1 MKRPVILFCQLLF
14 AVMATAQNYPE
25 PEFSN
30 EVYFLKKDS
39 VYTVMRLEKNS
50 ANMET
55 KTKLGGLGGQESGYT
70 FDGSRSPVRLS
81 GKNNYYFV
89 FSTAA
94 VDRSSATKNDT
105 MMKANGID
113 PSIMQGMMGGMND
126 PQIL

>member
-1 MKRPVILFCQLLF
+1 MP
-14 AVMATAQNYPE
+14 
-25 PEFSN
+25 
-30 EVYFLKKDS
+30 
-39 VYTVMRLEKNS
+39 LEKNS
-50 ANMET
+50 AKMET
-55 KTKLGGLGGQESGYT
+55 KTKFGGLGGSESGYT

-89 FSTAA
+89 FSTGA
-94 VDRSSATKNDT
+94 VDRSSVAKKDS